1 MTFEMLETETRG
13 TIIKVVGVGGAG
25 GNAVNHMISRGVSG
39 VEFICINTDAQALAK
54 SKAGNTLQIG
64 GTGLGAGA
72 RPEAGRLAAEAD
84 RERIADALRGAHMV
98 FITAGMGGG
107 TGTGAAPVV
116 AEVAKELGALAVAV
130 VTKPFS
136 FEGIRRE
143 NAAEHGLAELEGR
156 VDSLIIVL
164 NEKLEEVLGEDITQ
178 FEAFAAA
185 DDVLNNAV
193 AGIAEIINV
202 EGLVNVDFEDVKTVM
217 GEQGKAMMGTATASG
232 ENRAREAAELAV
244 QSPLLEGVDLSGARG
259 ILVNITA
266 SPSLRLK
273 ETRIAMET
281 IREFAAEDATIIM
294 GTVYDDSLGDKVRV
308 TVVATGLGR
317 TSRKPVA
324 APTLVHTAPAVI
336 ARTGTDN
343 VGFPVGP
350 AAGMSAQSHQM
361 APIGSVAG
369 ATPGPSTDYSK
380 YDQPTVWRDPRS
392 QASARVEAM
401 TESGMARLDIPAFLR
416 KQAD

>member
-1 MTFEMLETETRG
+1 MTFEMFETDTVG
-13 TIIKVVGVGGAG
+13 TNIKVVGVGGAG
-25 GNAVNHMISRGVSG
+25 GNAVNHMVSRGVQG

-54 SKAGNTLQIG
+54 SKAGSTLQIG

-72 RPEAGRLAAEAD
+72 KPDAGKMAAEAD

-116 AEVAKELGALAVAV
+116 AEIAKELGALTVAV

-136 FEGIRRE
+136 FEGARRE
-143 NAAEHGLAELEGR
+143 MAAEKGLAELESR

-164 NEKLEEVLGEDITQ
+164 NEKLEEVLGDDVTQ
-178 FEAFAAA
+178 IQAFEAA
-185 DDVLNNAV
+185 DSVLNNAV

-232 ENRAREAAELAV
+232 EDRARLAAENAV

-266 SPSLRLK
+266 SRNLRLK

-294 GTVYDDSLGDKVRV
+294 GTVYDDALGDEVRV

-317 TSRKPVA
+317 NRKV
-324 APTLVHTAPAVI
+324 APTLVHTMPLQK
-336 ARTGTDN
+336 TGTDN
-343 VGFPVGP
+343 LGFPMPGI
-350 AAGMSAQSHQM
+350 AAGLT
-361 APIGSVAG
+361 PNVA
-369 ATPGPSTDYSK
+369 DYSK

-392 QASARVEAM
+392 QAAAQVEALS
-401 TESGMARLDIPAFLR
+401 ESGVDRLDIPAFLR

>member
-1 MTFEMLETETRG
+1 MTFEMFETETQG

-25 GNAVNHMISRGVSG
+25 GNAVNHMVSRGVQG

-54 SKAGNTLQIG
+54 SKASSTLQIG

-72 RPEAGRLAAEAD
+72 KPEAGRAAAEAD
-84 RERIADALRGAHMV
+84 RERIKDALNGAHMV

-107 TGTGAAPVV
+107 TGTGAAPIV
-116 AEVAKELGALAVAV
+116 AEVAKELGALTVAV

-136 FEGIRRE
+136 FEGVRRE
-143 NAAEHGLAELEGR
+143 NAAEHGLGELEGR

-164 NEKLEEVLGEDITQ
+164 NEKLEEVLGDDITQ
-178 FEAFAAA
+178 IEAFAAA

-232 ENRAREAAELAV
+232 EDRARIAAESTV

-266 SPSLRLK
+266 SRALKLR
-273 ETRIAMET
+273 ETRVAMDT
-281 IREFAAEDATIIM
+281 VRAFAAEDATIIL
-294 GTVYDDSLGDKVRV
+294 GTVYDDSLGDELRV

-317 TSRKPVA
+317 NRK
-324 APTLVHTAPAVI
+324 APTLVHTAPAIVQ
-336 ARTGTDN
+336 RTGTDN
-343 VGFPVGP
+343 VGFPMPNAFAGGAATGQP
-350 AAGMSAQSHQM
+350 AAGQPT
-361 APIGSVAG
+361 APVAP
-369 ATPGPSTDYSK
+369 AMDYSQ

-392 QASARVEAM
+392 QAAARVEAM
-401 TESGMARLDIPAFLR
+401 TESGVDRLDIPAFLR